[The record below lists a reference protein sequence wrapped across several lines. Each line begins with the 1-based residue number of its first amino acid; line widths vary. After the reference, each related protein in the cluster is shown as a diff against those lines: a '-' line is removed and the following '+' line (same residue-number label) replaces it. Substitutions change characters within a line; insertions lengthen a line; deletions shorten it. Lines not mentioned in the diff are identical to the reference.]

1 MKRTYILMMTAAAVF
16 ILAMACQ
23 EKPPHNTAAAPPEA
37 AKSPAANTM
46 SENSGT
52 SAKAGKV
59 LETMNSGG
67 YTYVQVDTGS
77 EKIWAA
83 TPELPVKVGDAVVI
97 PTGMPMNNF
106 HSPTLNR
113 TFEVVYFVPTI
124 SVNGADAGT
133 QAGAMGQGAPQMP
146 PGHPA
151 TQNKAAV
158 DLTGISKPHGGLTV
172 AEVYAGKKDL
182 AGKEVVLR
190 GKVVKFLAEIMG
202 KNWIHVQDGTGSQ
215 GTNDLTVT
223 VAPHIVAKVGDTVLV
238 KGLVTV
244 GKDFGYGYK
253 YDVILEDAQV
263 TVE

>member
-1 MKRTYILMMTAAAVF
+1 MKRVFTLMVTAAAV
-16 ILAMACQ
+16 LALVVACKQ
-23 EKPPHNTAAAPPEA
+23 KNPQSAAVSRPEA
-37 AKSPAANTM
+37 SKAPAAKNM
-46 SENSGT
+46 AENSET

-67 YTYVQVDTGS
+67 YTYIQVDTGS

-83 TPELPVKVGDAVVI
+83 TPQVPVKVGDEVAI
-97 PTGMPMNNF
+97 PAGMPMSNF

-124 SVNGADAGT
+124 SVNGAESGT
-133 QAGAMGQGAPQMP
+133 QAGAMGQALPQMP
-146 PGHPA
+146 PGHPPTR
-151 TQNKAAV
+151 TQAAV
-158 DLTGISKPHGGLTV
+158 DLTGISKPQGGVTV
-172 AEVYAGKKDL
+172 AELYAGKKEL

-202 KNWIHVQDGTGSQ
+202 KNWIHVRDGSGSQ

-223 VAPHIVAKVGDTVLV
+223 VPPHIVAKVGDTVLV

-244 GKDFGYGYK
+244 EKDFGYGYK

>member
-1 MKRTYILMMTAAAVF
+1 MIVCLGMIRLR
-16 ILAMACQ
+16 
-23 EKPPHNTAAAPPEA
+23 KPD
-37 AKSPAANTM
+37 S
-46 SENSGT
+46 T
-52 SAKAGKV
+52 SAPSR
-59 LETMNSGG
+59 L
-67 YTYVQVDTGS
+67 DHRRLRR
-77 EKIWAA
+77 
-83 TPELPVKVGDAVVI
+83 ELLLHQHLGPGHVFRRPVGD
-97 PTGMPMNNF
+97 
-106 HSPTLNR
+106 H
-113 TFEVVYFVPTI
+113 
-124 SVNGADAGT
+124 
-133 QAGAMGQGAPQMP
+133 QPQMP

-202 KNWIHVQDGTGSQ
+202 KNWIHVQDGSGSQ